1 MSLEEFRDAA
11 DSKPQARYV
20 GTSAWRRMTSL
31 VTSFKPGANPDV
43 TAIMVMRKIIPK
55 TQIVI
60 SIVVHKDTQWNCP

>member
-11 DSKPQARYV
+11 DSKPHSRYV
-20 GTSAWRRMTSL
+20 GTAYRRMTSL
-31 VTSFKPGANPDV
+31 VSSLNPGANLDV